1 MATKKEQGVVLFA
14 FGKHT
19 YYWAMYNLLF
29 SIKQHS
35 PNVKVA
41 CFVGDKNEMGRFC
54 PDIFNLADL
63 IEEIETDHL
72 YTNGKFDPGK
82 LKVNI
87 YNYLP
92 YHYNLYLDVDAV
104 CLKDIEPLF
113 TELKYTNKQ
122 YCSHTVGYHRI
133 ENGRKIESMQW
144 AFADDIWETYGLKK
158 DSVLPA
164 INSSLQFIE
173 KGEDSKK
180 IYDTAK
186 DLYENKPL
194 PLEKLRMKWG
204 NGQPDELYMNIT
216 FALLNY
222 DPACTEIGY
231 DGAEKG
237 HIHFAMNRT
246 LDYLQVVDRYYFQS
260 YYGGKGFTA
269 RYYTE
274 WLDRLLTKMQRALG
288 AGHQYTIDRILN
300 YKYADNKK

>member
-1 MATKKEQGVVLFA
+1 MSKTKSQGVVLFA

-29 SIKQHS
+29 SIKHHS
-35 PNVKVA
+35 QNIKVA
-41 CFVGDKNEMGRFC
+41 CFVGDKDYMGRYC
-54 PDIFNLADL
+54 PDIFDLADS
-63 IEEIETDHL
+63 ITEIEKEHL

-92 YHYNLYLDVDAV
+92 FDSNLYLDVDAV
-104 CLKDIEPLF
+104 CLKNIEPLF
-113 TELKYTNKQ
+113 TELKAIDKEYA
-122 YCSHTVGYHRI
+122 SHTVGYHRI
-133 ENGRKIESMQW
+133 ENGRKIDSMQW
-144 AFADDIWETYGLKK
+144 AFADDIWSVYGLGQ

-164 INSSLQFIE
+164 INSSLQFIA
-173 KGEDSKK
+173 KGQTSKK

-194 PLEKLRMKWG
+194 PLDKLRMKWG
-204 NGQPDELYMNIT
+204 NGQPDELYMNIA
-216 FALLNY
+216 FALLGY

-231 DGAEKG
+231 DGAEIG
-237 HIHFAMNRT
+237 HIHFAMTRGFE
-246 LDYLQVVDRYYFQS
+246 YSQVIQRFYFQS

-274 WLDRLLTKMQRALG
+274 WLDRMLTKMQREKGG
-288 AGHQYTIDRILN
+288 AHQYTIDRILQ
-300 YKYADNKK
+300 YKHADNDK